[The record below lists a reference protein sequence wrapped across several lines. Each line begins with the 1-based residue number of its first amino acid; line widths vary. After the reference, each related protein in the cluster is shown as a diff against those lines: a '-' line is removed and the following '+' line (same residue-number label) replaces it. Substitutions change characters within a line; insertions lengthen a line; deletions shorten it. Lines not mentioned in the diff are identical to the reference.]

1 MIKEGEIIFNNRS
14 SLDLNLKLE
23 NYPVIPLASED
34 YEEVEV
40 YMRPDQLIIKNG
52 TYKNKHIKF
61 EFTLLKKDE
70 ILIFDDLYEWL
81 LDIQDSRLFYWKTD
95 KCLYV
100 KDVEIGDF
108 EQEFKEFGKITI
120 TFITSP
126 FWEDAQETINTL
138 DNNNNSFYYFAN
150 APSYPL
156 VTLYGTGNLQLTI
169 NGETMLIKNVTDY
182 VTIDNELMQV
192 RDKNG
197 QSKDFDTTGNFLE
210 LNKGKY
216 EISLSSNA
224 TKAIFSYK
232 NKWRG

>member
-1 MIKEGEIIFNNRS
+1 M
-14 SLDLNLKLE
+14 
-23 NYPVIPLASED
+23 
-34 YEEVEV
+34 
-40 YMRPDQLIIKNG
+40 
-52 TYKNKHIKF
+52 
-61 EFTLLKKDE
+61 
-70 ILIFDDLYEWL
+70 
-81 LDIQDSRLFYWKTD
+81 FYWKTD

-100 KDVEIGDF
+100 KNVEFGDF

-120 TFITSP
+120 TFITEP

-138 DNNNNSFYYFAN
+138 DKNNNSFYYFAN

-197 QSKDFDTTGNFLE
+197 RSKDFDTTGNFIE

>member
-14 SLDLNLKLE
+14 SLDLNLKME
-23 NYPVIPLASED
+23 KYPTIPLASED

-52 TYKNKHIKF
+52 TYKNKHIKI
-61 EFTLLKKDE
+61 EFTQLKDE
-70 ILIFDDLYEWL
+70 EMLVFDELYDWL

-100 KDVEIGDF
+100 KNIEIEDF

-126 FWEDAQETINTL
+126 FWEDPNETIQTL
-138 DNNNNSFYYFAN
+138 DKDNNCFYYSAT
-150 APSYPL
+150 APAYPVISL
-156 VTLYGTGNLQLTI
+156 HGTGNLQLTV
-169 NGETMLIKNVTDY
+169 NGETIQVKNVTDY

-197 QSKDFDTTGNFLE
+197 QSKDFDTIGNFLE